1 MNIYFSYFKSVV
13 YNYDFYITFAREDE
27 NTANI
32 VIDQIKKIDPDYKI
46 YSEQQQLDPEKSWQD
61 HIYTVV

>member
-1 MNIYFSYFKSVV
+1 MV

-27 NTANI
+27 KTANI